1 MRRPVTILRVPK
13 GGVVAKANVGAVD
26 AYIARHPPEVQA
38 VLQRVR
44 QIIGHA
50 LPGAEEAIGYG
61 IPVFKQGSR
70 SVVYFAGWKRHWS
83 IYPAT
88 ERIRAALGPALERY
102 EISKGTIR
110 FPLEDP
116 VPVRLI
122 QRLVKVLAADAAARE
137 PRTATRGTKRA
148 SGG

>member
-1 MRRPVTILRVPK
+1 VPK
-13 GGVVAKANVGAVD
+13 VNAGAVD
-26 AYIARHPPEVQA
+26 AYIAKHPPEVRA

-61 IPVFKQGSR
+61 IPVFKQGGR
-70 SVVYFAGWKRHWS
+70 SVVYFAGWTRHWS

-88 ERIRAALGPALERY
+88 ERIRAALRPALERY

-110 FPLEDP
+110 FPLEAP
-116 VPVRLI
+116 VPVRLL
-122 QRLVKVLAADAAARE
+122 QELVKMLAAHAAPRAR
-137 PRTATRGTKRA
+137 RTTTRGTTRA